1 MSESID
7 RVQALPILLLVIA
20 SLLFGS
26 GVWGLIR
33 IPPLPAAAAILLAFA
48 IGTFGAAAWL
58 MRRRQLILKER

>member
-1 MSESID
+1 MNESID

-26 GVWGLIR
+26 GVWGFVR
-33 IPPLPAAAAILLAFA
+33 TPPLPIAAVILLASS